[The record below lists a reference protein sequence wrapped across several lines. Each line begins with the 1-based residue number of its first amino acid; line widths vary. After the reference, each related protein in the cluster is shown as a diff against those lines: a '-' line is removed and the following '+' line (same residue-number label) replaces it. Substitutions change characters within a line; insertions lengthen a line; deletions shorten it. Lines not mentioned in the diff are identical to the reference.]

1 MTTLIS
7 ADDEAR
13 KWKSPMAGAPEVPN
27 PPKFDSAEC
36 KVRMAALNSA
46 TYPTIKGRP
55 NGFERQV

>member
-27 PPKFDSAEC
+27 PPKFDSAKCEE
-36 KVRMAALNSA
+36 KMAALRV
-46 TYPTIKGRP
+46 TDRP
-55 NGFERQV
+55 NGFKRQV